1 MFCRLFNVKA
11 SLFVFVI
18 AAFAMAAIACSSQP
32 AAAPAPAPAPAQP
45 AIDPAELSKLVQD
58 AVKQSVPEQ
67 SAAPAP
73 VSAQEIQSMV
83 EAAVSAGAPEG
94 ASAEEISAMVQQAV
108 AAAAQ
113 PAAQPGASKAD
124 IEDIVAK
131 AVADAATSGAS
142 TLSADEVQMIVSDAI
157 KSIPTA
163 APLVEKIEVV
173 ATPKAQGFLTRA
185 PEPFP
190 QRGGTMRTAFGV
202 TMQHFD
208 AHQGAGTHV
217 LGHLYDGLFMKTIPD
232 GLRTVTPLLATD
244 WDISGDGLTYTF
256 TIREGVQFH
265 DGTPLTVDDVVVS
278 FRRMAMPPEGVVSTL
293 RDFYNVVDTIDAV
306 DDNTV
311 QFTLSEPRTWLLEV
325 MTNTNHIVYST
336 KTLEENDN
344 DLRQVEVAPGT
355 GPFMFVSHTPAE
367 KWVFEANPN
376 YWNPEVPY
384 LDRLEMLHVPAWTD
398 RGTAVL
404 THQADFSWN
413 VSMETHQ
420 EGLRRSDIVQTR
432 RIPGFG
438 AYNVN
443 FNNQRKPLDDPRVR
457 KAIRLGVSKQ
467 ALIAAFGTQEP
478 MTLTGWM
485 SYASEGATSPEDLA
499 TMPGYREDKTD
510 DIATA
515 KQLLADAGYP
525 NAEGIPDLDIVVASV
540 APHSE
545 ILAPA
550 FQDQLLQSLGIEGK
564 IRVTERALLGQN
576 ALAGEYDIQVTT
588 AFGSPTQDPT
598 PMWMQRLTCDGSQ
611 NQVHYCNP
619 EFDMMVEALNK
630 AQDPIERAQLFEQA
644 KTFLDEEN
652 PLFVIGFTSH
662 LPMWRNN
669 VKGMSMEQRTHTC
682 WCRLD
687 SVWLDQEE

>member
-1 MFCRLFNVKA
+1 MFRRPFNVRA

-18 AAFAMAAIACSSQP
+18 VAFAMAAIACGSQP
-32 AAAPAPAPAPAQP
+32 VAAPAPAPAQP
-45 AIDPAELSKLVQD
+45 AIDAAELSKLVQD

-73 VSAQEIQSMV
+73 VSAAEIQRMV
-83 EAAVSAGAPEG
+83 ETAVNAAAPEG
-94 ASAEEISAMVQQAV
+94 ASPEEMSAMVRQAV
-108 AAAAQ
+108 EASS
-113 PAAQPGASKAD
+113 QPGASKED
-124 IEDIVAK
+124 IEELVTN
-131 AVADAATSGAS
+131 AVIGAAPAQSGV
-142 TLSADEVQMIVSDAI
+142 SADEVQMIVSEAI

-163 APLVEKIEVV
+163 APLVERIEVV

-217 LGHLYDGLFMKTIPD
+217 LGHLYDGMFMKTIPD

-278 FRRMAMPPEGVVSTL
+278 FRRMAMPPQGVVSTL
-293 RDFYNVVDTIDAV
+293 RDFYNVVETIEAV

-325 MTNTNHIVYST
+325 MTNTNHIVYSA
-336 KTLEENDN
+336 KTLEENNN
-344 DLRQVEVAPGT
+344 DLRQLEVAPGT

-467 ALIAAFGTQEP
+467 ALIVAFGTQEP

-499 TMPGYREDKTD
+499 TMPGYREDKAE

-525 NAEGIPDLDIVVASV
+525 NAEGIPKLDIVVASV

-550 FQDQLLQSLGIEGK
+550 FQDQLLQSLGIETN
-564 IRVTERALLGQN
+564 IRVTERALLAQN
-576 ALAGEYDIQVTT
+576 AISGEYDIQVTT
-588 AFGSPTQDPT
+588 AFNSPTQDPT
-598 PMWMQRLTCDGSQ
+598 PMWMQYLSCDGSQ
-611 NQVHYCNP
+611 NQSHYCNP
-619 EFDMMVEALNK
+619 EFDMMVQTLNQ

>member
-1 MFCRLFNVKA
+1 MFRRLFNVKA
-11 SLFVFVI
+11 LLFIFVI
-18 AAFAMAAIACSSQP
+18 AAFAMAAIACGSQP
-32 AAAPAPAPAPAQP
+32 VAAPAPAPAQP
-45 AIDPAELSKLVQD
+45 AIDAAELSKLVQD

-73 VSAQEIQSMV
+73 VSAAEIQRMV
-83 EAAVSAGAPEG
+83 ETAVNAAAPEG
-94 ASAEEISAMVQQAV
+94 ASPEEMSAMVRQAV
-108 AAAAQ
+108 EASS
-113 PAAQPGASKAD
+113 QPGASKED
-124 IEDIVAK
+124 IEELVTN
-131 AVADAATSGAS
+131 AVIGAAPAQSGV
-142 TLSADEVQMIVSDAI
+142 SADEVQMIVSEAI

-163 APLVEKIEVV
+163 SPLVEKIEVV

-217 LGHLYDGLFMKTIPD
+217 LGHLYDGMFMKTIPD

-325 MTNTNHIVYST
+325 MTNTNHIVYSA
-336 KTLEENDN
+336 KTLEENNN
-344 DLRQVEVAPGT
+344 DLRQLEVAPGT

-467 ALIAAFGTQEP
+467 ALIVAFGTQEP

-499 TMPGYREDKTD
+499 TMPGYREDKAE

-525 NAEGIPDLDIVVASV
+525 NAEGIPKLDIVVASV

-550 FQDQLLQSLGIEGK
+550 FQDQLLQSLGIETN
-564 IRVTERALLGQN
+564 IRVTERALLAQN
-576 ALAGEYDIQVTT
+576 AISGEYDIQVTT
-588 AFGSPTQDPT
+588 AFSSPTQDPT
-598 PMWMQRLTCDGSQ
+598 PMWMQYLSCDGSQ
-611 NQVHYCNP
+611 NQSHYCNP
-619 EFDMMVEALNK
+619 EFDMMVQTLNQ

>member
-1 MFCRLFNVKA
+1 MFRRLFNVKA
-11 SLFVFVI
+11 SLFVIVI
-18 AAFAMAAIACSSQP
+18 VAFAMAAIACGSQP
-32 AAAPAPAPAPAQP
+32 VAAPAPAPAQP

-73 VSAQEIQSMV
+73 VSAAEIQRMV
-83 EAAVSAGAPEG
+83 ETAVSAASPEG
-94 ASAEEISAMVQQAV
+94 ASPEEMSAMVRQAV
-108 AAAAQ
+108 EASS
-113 PAAQPGASKAD
+113 QPGASKED
-124 IEDIVAK
+124 IEELVTN
-131 AVADAATSGAS
+131 AVSSAAPAQSGV
-142 TLSADEVQMIVSDAI
+142 SADEVQKIVLEAI

-163 APLVEKIEVV
+163 SPLVEKIEVV

-217 LGHLYDGLFMKTIPD
+217 LGHLYDGMFMKTIPD

-325 MTNTNHIVYST
+325 MTNTNHIVYSA
-336 KTLEENDN
+336 KTLEENNN
-344 DLRQVEVAPGT
+344 DLRQLEVAPGT

-467 ALIAAFGTQEP
+467 ALIVAFGTQEP

-499 TMPGYREDKTD
+499 TMPGYREDKAE

-525 NAEGIPDLDIVVASV
+525 NAEGIPKLDIVVASV

-550 FQDQLLQSLGIEGK
+550 FQDQLLQSLGIETN
-564 IRVTERALLGQN
+564 IRVTERALLAQN
-576 ALAGEYDIQVTT
+576 AISGEYDIQVTT
-588 AFGSPTQDPT
+588 AFSSPTQDPT
-598 PMWMQRLTCDGSQ
+598 PMWMQYLSCDGSQ
-611 NQVHYCNP
+611 NQSHYCNP
-619 EFDMMVEALNK
+619 EFDMMVQTLNQ

>member
-1 MFCRLFNVKA
+1 MFRRLFNVKA
-11 SLFVFVI
+11 SLFVIVI
-18 AAFAMAAIACSSQP
+18 VAFAMAAIACGSQP
-32 AAAPAPAPAPAQP
+32 VAAPAPAPAQP

-73 VSAQEIQSMV
+73 VSAAEIQRMV
-83 EAAVSAGAPEG
+83 ETAVNAAAPEG
-94 ASAEEISAMVQQAV
+94 ASPEEMSAMVRQAV
-108 AAAAQ
+108 EASS
-113 PAAQPGASKAD
+113 QPGASKED
-124 IEDIVAK
+124 IEELVTN
-131 AVADAATSGAS
+131 AVIGAAPAQSGV
-142 TLSADEVQMIVSDAI
+142 SADEVQMIVSEAI

-163 APLVEKIEVV
+163 APLVERIEVV

-217 LGHLYDGLFMKTIPD
+217 LGHLYDGMFMKTIPD

-278 FRRMAMPPEGVVSTL
+278 FRRMAMPPQGVVSTL
-293 RDFYNVVDTIDAV
+293 RDFYNVVETIEAV

-325 MTNTNHIVYST
+325 MTNTNHIVYSA
-336 KTLEENDN
+336 KTLEENNN
-344 DLRQVEVAPGT
+344 DLRQLEVAPGT

-467 ALIAAFGTQEP
+467 ALIVAFGTQEP

-499 TMPGYREDKTD
+499 TMPGYREDKAE

-525 NAEGIPDLDIVVASV
+525 NAEGIPKLDIVVASV

-550 FQDQLLQSLGIEGK
+550 FQDQLLQSLGIETN
-564 IRVTERALLGQN
+564 IRVTERALLAQN
-576 ALAGEYDIQVTT
+576 AISGEYDIQVTT
-588 AFGSPTQDPT
+588 AFNSPTQDPT
-598 PMWMQRLTCDGSQ
+598 PMWMQYLSCDGSQ
-611 NQVHYCNP
+611 NQSHYCNP
-619 EFDMMVEALNK
+619 EFDMMVQTLNQ

>member
-1 MFCRLFNVKA
+1 MFRRLFNVKA
-11 SLFVFVI
+11 SLFVIVI
-18 AAFAMAAIACSSQP
+18 VAFAMAAIACGSQP
-32 AAAPAPAPAPAQP
+32 VAAPAPAPAQP

-73 VSAQEIQSMV
+73 VSAAEIQRMV
-83 EAAVSAGAPEG
+83 ETAVNAAAPEG
-94 ASAEEISAMVQQAV
+94 ASPEEMSAMVRQAV
-108 AAAAQ
+108 EASS
-113 PAAQPGASKAD
+113 QPGASKED
-124 IEDIVAK
+124 IEELVTN
-131 AVADAATSGAS
+131 AVIGAAPAQSGV
-142 TLSADEVQMIVSDAI
+142 SADEVQMIVSEAI

-163 APLVEKIEVV
+163 APLVERIEVV

-217 LGHLYDGLFMKTIPD
+217 LGHLYDGMFMKTIPD

-278 FRRMAMPPEGVVSTL
+278 FRRMAMPPQGVVSTL
-293 RDFYNVVDTIDAV
+293 RDFYNVVETIEAV

-325 MTNTNHIVYST
+325 MTNTNHIVYSA
-336 KTLEENDN
+336 KTLEENNN
-344 DLRQVEVAPGT
+344 DLRQLEVAPGT

-467 ALIAAFGTQEP
+467 ALIVAFGTQEP

-499 TMPGYREDKTD
+499 TMPGYREDKAE

-525 NAEGIPDLDIVVASV
+525 NAEGIPKLDIVVASV

-550 FQDQLLQSLGIEGK
+550 FQDQLLQSLGIETN
-564 IRVTERALLGQN
+564 IRVTERALLAQN
-576 ALAGEYDIQVTT
+576 AISGEYDIQVTT
-588 AFGSPTQDPT
+588 AFNSPTQDPT
-598 PMWMQRLTCDGSQ
+598 PMWMQYLSCDGSQ

-619 EFDMMVEALNK
+619 EFDMMVQTLNQ

>member
-1 MFCRLFNVKA
+1 MSCRLFNVKA
-11 SLFVFVI
+11 SLFVIVI
-18 AAFAMAAIACSSQP
+18 VAFAMAAIACGSQP
-32 AAAPAPAPAPAQP
+32 VAAPAPAPAQP

-73 VSAQEIQSMV
+73 VSAAEIQRMV
-83 EAAVSAGAPEG
+83 ETAVNAAAPEG
-94 ASAEEISAMVQQAV
+94 ASPEEMSAMVRQAV
-108 AAAAQ
+108 EASS
-113 PAAQPGASKAD
+113 QPGASKED
-124 IEDIVAK
+124 IEELVTN
-131 AVADAATSGAS
+131 AVIGAAPAQSGV
-142 TLSADEVQMIVSDAI
+142 SADEVQMIVSEAI

-163 APLVEKIEVV
+163 APLVERIEVV

-217 LGHLYDGLFMKTIPD
+217 LGHLYDGMFMKTIPD

-325 MTNTNHIVYST
+325 MTNTNHIVYSA
-336 KTLEENDN
+336 KTLEENNN
-344 DLRQVEVAPGT
+344 DLRQLEVAPGT

-467 ALIAAFGTQEP
+467 ALIVAFGTQEP

-499 TMPGYREDKTD
+499 TMPGYREDKAE

-525 NAEGIPDLDIVVASV
+525 NAEGIPKLDIVVASV

-550 FQDQLLQSLGIEGK
+550 FQDQLLQSLGIETN
-564 IRVTERALLGQN
+564 IRVTERALLAQN
-576 ALAGEYDIQVTT
+576 AISGEYDIQVTT
-588 AFGSPTQDPT
+588 AFSSPTQDPT
-598 PMWMQRLTCDGSQ
+598 PMWMQYLSCDGSQ
-611 NQVHYCNP
+611 NQSHYCNP
-619 EFDMMVEALNK
+619 EFDMMVQTLNQ

>member
-1 MFCRLFNVKA
+1 MFRRLFNVKA
-11 SLFVFVI
+11 SLFVIVI
-18 AAFAMAAIACSSQP
+18 VAFAMAAIACGSQP
-32 AAAPAPAPAPAQP
+32 VAAPAPAPAQP

-73 VSAQEIQSMV
+73 VSAAEIQRMV
-83 EAAVSAGAPEG
+83 ETAVSAASPEG
-94 ASAEEISAMVQQAV
+94 ASPEEMSAMVRQAV
-108 AAAAQ
+108 EASS
-113 PAAQPGASKAD
+113 QPGASKED
-124 IEDIVAK
+124 IEELVTN
-131 AVADAATSGAS
+131 AVSSAAPAQSGV
-142 TLSADEVQMIVSDAI
+142 SADEVQKIVLEAI

-163 APLVEKIEVV
+163 SPLVEKIEVV

-217 LGHLYDGLFMKTIPD
+217 LGHLYDGMFMKTIPD

-325 MTNTNHIVYST
+325 MTNTNHIVYSA
-336 KTLEENDN
+336 KTLEENNN
-344 DLRQVEVAPGT
+344 DLRQLEVAPGT

-467 ALIAAFGTQEP
+467 ALIVAFGTQEP

-499 TMPGYREDKTD
+499 TMPGYREDKAE

-525 NAEGIPDLDIVVASV
+525 NAEGIPKLDIVVASV

-550 FQDQLLQSLGIEGK
+550 FQDQLLQSLGIETN
-564 IRVTERALLGQN
+564 IRVTERALLAQN
-576 ALAGEYDIQVTT
+576 AISGEYDIQVTT
-588 AFGSPTQDPT
+588 AFSSPTQDPT
-598 PMWMQRLTCDGSQ
+598 PMWMQYLSCDGSQ
-611 NQVHYCNP
+611 NQV
-619 EFDMMVEALNK
+619 ALL
-630 AQDPIERAQLFEQA
+630 Q
-644 KTFLDEEN
+644 
-652 PLFVIGFTSH
+652 S
-662 LPMWRNN
+662 
-669 VKGMSMEQRTHTC
+669 
-682 WCRLD
+682 
-687 SVWLDQEE
+687 

>member
-1 MFCRLFNVKA
+1 MSSRLSIVRA

-18 AAFAMAAIACSSQP
+18 AAFAMAAIACGSQP
-32 AAAPAPAPAPAQP
+32 AAPAPAPAPAQP

-67 SAAPAP
+67 QEGPAP
-73 VSAQEIQSMV
+73 VSASEIQRMV
-83 EAAVSAGAPEG
+83 EAAVQAAAPEG
-94 ASAEEISAMVQQAV
+94 ASPEEISAMVQQAV
-108 AAAAQ
+108 TASAQPGVSKADVESLVTKAVSDAAAAS
-113 PAAQPGASKAD
+113 QPGVS
-124 IEDIVAK
+124 
-131 AVADAATSGAS
+131 AA
-142 TLSADEVQMIVSDAI
+142 EVQAIVSEAI
-157 KSIPTA
+157 RAIPTA
-163 APLVEKIEVV
+163 APLVERIEVV
-173 ATPKAQGFLTRA
+173 ATPKPQGFLTRA

-190 QRGGTMRTAFGV
+190 KRGGTMRTAFGV
-202 TMQHFD
+202 TMAHFD

-244 WDISGDGLTYTF
+244 WAITGDGLTYTF

-265 DGTPLTVDDVVVS
+265 DGTPLMVDDVVTS
-278 FRRMAMPPEGVVSTL
+278 FRRMAMPPEGTVSTL
-293 RDFYNVVDTIDAV
+293 RDFYDVVDTIDAV
-306 DDNTV
+306 DENTV
-311 QFTLSEPRTWLLEV
+311 QFSLSEPRTWLLEV
-325 MTNTNHIVYST
+325 MTNTNHIVYS
-336 KTLEENDN
+336 KATLEENN
-344 DLRQVEVAPGT
+344 YDLRQIEVAPGT

-376 YWNPEVPY
+376 YWNQEVPY

-404 THQADFSWN
+404 TQQADFSWN
-413 VSMETHQ
+413 VSMETHM

-443 FNNQRKPLDDPRVR
+443 FNNMRAPLDDPRVR
-457 KAIRLGVSKQ
+457 KAIRLAVSKQ

-485 SYASEGATSPEDLA
+485 SYAAEGATSPEGLA
-499 TMPGYREDKTD
+499 TVPGYREDKAE

-515 KQLLADAGYP
+515 KQLLAEAGYP
-525 NAEGIPDLDIVVASV
+525 DAQGIPKFDLVVASV

-550 FQDQLLQSLGIEGK
+550 FQDQMKQSLGIDST

-619 EFDMMVEALNK
+619 EFDEMVMTLNRT
-630 AQDPIERAQLFEQA
+630 QDPIERAALFEEVKA
-644 KTFLDEEN
+644 FLDEEN

-662 LPMWRNN
+662 LPMWRNY
-669 VKGMSMEQRTHTC
+669 VKGMAMEQRTHTC

-687 SVWLDQEE
+687 SVWLDQE

>member
-1 MFCRLFNVKA
+1 MSCRLFNVKA
-11 SLFVFVI
+11 SLFVIVI
-18 AAFAMAAIACSSQP
+18 VAFAMAAIACGSQP
-32 AAAPAPAPAPAQP
+32 VAAPAPAPAQP

-73 VSAQEIQSMV
+73 VSAAEIQRMV
-83 EAAVSAGAPEG
+83 ETAVNAAAPEG
-94 ASAEEISAMVQQAV
+94 ASPEEMSAMVRQAV
-108 AAAAQ
+108 EASS
-113 PAAQPGASKAD
+113 QPGASKED
-124 IEDIVAK
+124 IEELVTN
-131 AVADAATSGAS
+131 AVIGAAPAQSGV
-142 TLSADEVQMIVSDAI
+142 SADEVQMIVSEAI

-163 APLVEKIEVV
+163 APLVERIEVV

-217 LGHLYDGLFMKTIPD
+217 LGHLYDGMFMKTIPD

-278 FRRMAMPPEGVVSTL
+278 FRRMAMPPQGVVSTL
-293 RDFYNVVDTIDAV
+293 RDFYNVVETIEAV

-325 MTNTNHIVYST
+325 MTNTNHIVYSA
-336 KTLEENDN
+336 KTLEENNN
-344 DLRQVEVAPGT
+344 DLRQLEVAPGT

-467 ALIAAFGTQEP
+467 ALIVAFGTQEP

-499 TMPGYREDKTD
+499 TMPGYREDKAE

-525 NAEGIPDLDIVVASV
+525 NAEGIPKLDIVVASV

-550 FQDQLLQSLGIEGK
+550 FQDQLLQSLGIETN
-564 IRVTERALLGQN
+564 IRVTERALLAQN
-576 ALAGEYDIQVTT
+576 AISGEYDIQVTT
-588 AFGSPTQDPT
+588 AFNSPTQDPT
-598 PMWMQRLTCDGSQ
+598 PMWMQYLSCDGSQ
-611 NQVHYCNP
+611 NQSHYCNP
-619 EFDMMVEALNK
+619 EFDMMVQTLNQ

>member
-1 MFCRLFNVKA
+1 MFHRLFNAKA
-11 SLFVFVI
+11 SLFVIVI
-18 AAFAMAAIACSSQP
+18 AAFAMAAIACGSQP
-32 AAAPAPAPAPAQP
+32 AAPAPAPAQP
-45 AIDPAELSKLVQD
+45 AIDAAELSKLVQD

-73 VSAQEIQSMV
+73 VSAAEIQRMV
-83 EAAVSAGAPEG
+83 ETAVNAAAPEG
-94 ASAEEISAMVQQAV
+94 ASPEEMSAMVRQAV
-108 AAAAQ
+108 EASS
-113 PAAQPGASKAD
+113 QPGASKED
-124 IEDIVAK
+124 IEELVTN
-131 AVADAATSGAS
+131 AVSSAAPAQSGV
-142 TLSADEVQMIVSDAI
+142 SADEVQKIVLEAI

-163 APLVEKIEVV
+163 SPLVEKIEVV

-217 LGHLYDGLFMKTIPD
+217 LGHLYDGMFMKTIPD

-325 MTNTNHIVYST
+325 MTNTNHIVYSA
-336 KTLEENDN
+336 KTLEENNN
-344 DLRQVEVAPGT
+344 DLRQLEVAPGT

-467 ALIAAFGTQEP
+467 ALIVAFGTQEP

-499 TMPGYREDKTD
+499 TMPGYREDKAE

-525 NAEGIPDLDIVVASV
+525 NAEGIPKLDIVVASV

-550 FQDQLLQSLGIEGK
+550 FQDQLLQSLGIETN
-564 IRVTERALLGQN
+564 IRVTERALLAQN
-576 ALAGEYDIQVTT
+576 AISGEYDIQVTT

-598 PMWMQRLTCDGSQ
+598 PMWMQYLSCDGSQ
-611 NQVHYCNP
+611 NQSHYCNP
-619 EFDMMVEALNK
+619 EFDMMVQTLNQ

>member
-1 MFCRLFNVKA
+1 MFRRLFNVKA
-11 SLFVFVI
+11 SLFVIVI
-18 AAFAMAAIACSSQP
+18 VAFAMAAIACGSQP
-32 AAAPAPAPAPAQP
+32 VAAPAPAPAQP

-73 VSAQEIQSMV
+73 VSAAEIQRMV
-83 EAAVSAGAPEG
+83 ETAVNAAAPEG
-94 ASAEEISAMVQQAV
+94 ASPEEMSAMVRQAV
-108 AAAAQ
+108 EASS
-113 PAAQPGASKAD
+113 QPGASKED
-124 IEDIVAK
+124 IEELVTN
-131 AVADAATSGAS
+131 AVSSAAPAQSGV
-142 TLSADEVQMIVSDAI
+142 SADEVQKIVLEAI

-163 APLVEKIEVV
+163 SPLVEKIEVV

-217 LGHLYDGLFMKTIPD
+217 LGHLYDGMFMKTIPD

-325 MTNTNHIVYST
+325 MTNTNHIVYSA
-336 KTLEENDN
+336 KTLEENNN
-344 DLRQVEVAPGT
+344 DLRQLEVAPGT

-467 ALIAAFGTQEP
+467 ALIVAFGTQEP

-499 TMPGYREDKTD
+499 TMPGYREDKAE

-525 NAEGIPDLDIVVASV
+525 NAEGIPKLDIVVASV

-550 FQDQLLQSLGIEGK
+550 FQDQLLQSLGIETN
-564 IRVTERALLGQN
+564 IRVTERALLAQN
-576 ALAGEYDIQVTT
+576 AISGEYDIQVTT

-598 PMWMQRLTCDGSQ
+598 PMWMQYLSCDGSQ
-611 NQVHYCNP
+611 NQSHYCNP
-619 EFDMMVEALNK
+619 EFDMMVQTLNQ

>member
-1 MFCRLFNVKA
+1 MFRRLFNVKA
-11 SLFVFVI
+11 SLFVIVI
-18 AAFAMAAIACSSQP
+18 VAFAMAAIACGSQP
-32 AAAPAPAPAPAQP
+32 VAAPAPAPAQP

-73 VSAQEIQSMV
+73 VSAAEIQRMV
-83 EAAVSAGAPEG
+83 ETAVNAAAPEG
-94 ASAEEISAMVQQAV
+94 ASPEEMSAMVRQAV
-108 AAAAQ
+108 EASS
-113 PAAQPGASKAD
+113 QPGASKED
-124 IEDIVAK
+124 IEELVTN
-131 AVADAATSGAS
+131 AVIGAAPAQSGV
-142 TLSADEVQMIVSDAI
+142 SADEVQMIVSEAI

-163 APLVEKIEVV
+163 APLVERIEVV

-217 LGHLYDGLFMKTIPD
+217 LGHLYDGMFMKTIPD

-325 MTNTNHIVYST
+325 MTNTNHIVYSA
-336 KTLEENDN
+336 KTLEENNN
-344 DLRQVEVAPGT
+344 DLRQLEVAPGT

-467 ALIAAFGTQEP
+467 ALIVAFGTQEP

-499 TMPGYREDKTD
+499 TMPGYREDKAE

-525 NAEGIPDLDIVVASV
+525 NAEGIPKLDIVVASV

-550 FQDQLLQSLGIEGK
+550 FQDQLLQSLGIETN
-564 IRVTERALLGQN
+564 IRVTERALLAQN
-576 ALAGEYDIQVTT
+576 AISGEYDIQVTT
-588 AFGSPTQDPT
+588 AFNSPTQDPT
-598 PMWMQRLTCDGSQ
+598 PMWMQYLSCDGSQ
-611 NQVHYCNP
+611 NQSHYCNP
-619 EFDMMVEALNK
+619 EFDMMVQTLNQ